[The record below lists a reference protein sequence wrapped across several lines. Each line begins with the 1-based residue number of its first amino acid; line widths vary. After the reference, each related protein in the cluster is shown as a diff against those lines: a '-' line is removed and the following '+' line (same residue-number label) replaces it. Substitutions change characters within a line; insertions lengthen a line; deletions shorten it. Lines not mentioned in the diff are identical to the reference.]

1 MVLVKT
7 DEFGH
12 MNVGDV
18 YPLKEESKMDAVII
32 FYSGVTWVLF
42 RNNSYED
49 NINDEF
55 PNEFY
60 NSKSSVPIYRT
71 FKDGAKIGYLFP
83 RKTEKGFKFIVSINE
98 KINKK
103 SMKKYNQL
111 YYISSG
117 FDNGYNIIMPS
128 TITKNTKF
136 NFNEYELL

>member
-18 YPLKEESKMDAVII
+18 YPLKKESKMDGVII

-60 NSKSSVPIYRT
+60 NSKSTVPIYRT

>member
-7 DEFGH
+7 DGFGH

-18 YPLKEESKMDAVII
+18 YPSKKESKMDGFII
-32 FYSGVTWVLF
+32 FYSGVKWTLF
-42 RNNSYED
+42 RNDFYEEA
-49 NINDEF
+49 INGEF
-55 PNEFY
+55 PNEHY
-60 NSKSSVPIYRT
+60 KTKATVPIYRT